1 MGYDQE
7 ILQEEIYSRAS
18 FEYEDLKDEEVTSI
32 KMAIELGIVPP
43 ERKEFFE
50 AALNPGG
57 KVPVMISPQNAHL
70 FVSGGAPGCAF
81 SFSYYR
87 LPPYNHTALMTR
99 RITGATLTQ
108 AGSE

>member
-7 ILQEEIYSRAS
+7 KLQEEIYNRAS
-18 FEYEDLKDEEVTSI
+18 FEFNELKEEEVTSI
-32 KMAIELGIVPP
+32 RMAMELGIVPS

-50 AALNPGG
+50 ANLKFGR
-57 KVPVMISPQNAHL
+57 KVPVMMSPENVHL

-99 RITGATLTQ
+99 RITGATLTK